1 LLTLNP
7 GDRIKPDLVLDKIAF
22 HHPVYTTE
30 SLQVQDRLTR
40 INGRRRTYFCGAYRG
55 YGFHEDGVNSA
66 LDVTKH
72 FGLGL
77 DQWKVASTKA
87 SLTTSASSR

>member
-1 LLTLNP
+1 LLDEYT
-7 GDRIKPDLVLDKIAF
+7 F
-22 HHPVYTTE
+22 EHPLFTRA
-30 SLQVQDRLTR
+30 SMQAQVALTQR
-40 INGRRRTYFCGAYRG
+40 NGWRHTYFCGAYRG

-72 FGLGL
+72 FGLGW

-87 SLTTSASSR
+87 SFTTSVCSR